1 MGAGR
6 THIAGL
12 FIFEEQMTHLV
23 VSSSRYCQRSTCGKR
38 GVDDGIKGGS
48 KNYTADVPELLR
60 RIRGRLLLEDTDT
73 ALEAR
78 STVEEVKDSSV
89 FPSHVATSHVTK
101 HGFGHSRFQKV
112 RLLSSRE

>member
-1 MGAGR
+1 
-6 THIAGL
+6 
-12 FIFEEQMTHLV
+12 MTHFV

-60 RIRGRLLLEDTDT
+60 RIRERLLLEDSDT

-78 STVEEVKDSSV
+78 SAVEEEVKDSSV

-112 RLLSSRE
+112 RLSSRE